1 METPAS
7 LLYDIF
13 TGEMQWTTSLPIIP
27 SWNEVLD
34 AFTSSSSSSSIFE
47 LPFFFLGGTN
57 FEIDSARGVLIGNLT
72 AFY

>member
-7 LLYDIF
+7 LLYDIIYL
-13 TGEMQWTTSLPIIP
+13 QLPWTSLPN
-27 SWNEVLD
+27 SKLEMEVLD

-57 FEIDSARGVLIGNLT
+57 FELALVLIGNLT